1 MGKQPPGKDGPC
13 GIIEIFQA
21 CRLAK
26 RHPGGT
32 PPRFPEFPPVHSLL
46 RLSRVIDWI
55 NERVGR
61 AVMWL
66 VLVAVVISAGNALV
80 RKLFNTS
87 SNALLEIQW
96 YLFAAIFMLA
106 AGYTFLRN
114 EHVRIDILTSRLS
127 ARGQNIVDIV
137 GILFFLLPMA
147 VLILWLSWP
156 IVMTSLASGEM
167 SQNSGGLI
175 RWPVKMLLPL
185 GLGLLVLQAFSELFK
200 RIAFLTGHGP
210 NPLQKKPAGAA
221 TEDLV
226 AAIKAQRER
235 RAEP

>member
-1 MGKQPPGKDGPC
+1 M
-13 GIIEIFQA
+13 
-21 CRLAK
+21 
-26 RHPGGT
+26 
-32 PPRFPEFPPVHSLL
+32 HSLL
-46 RLSRVIDWI
+46 RLSRLIDWI

-66 VLVAVVISAGNALV
+66 VLIAVVISAGNALV

-127 ARGQNIVDIV
+127 PRGQNIVDVI

-156 IVMTSLASGEM
+156 IVVNSVQSGEM
-167 SQNSGGLI
+167 SQNPGGLI
-175 RWPVKMLLPL
+175 RWPVKMLLPA
-185 GLGLLVLQAFSELFK
+185 GLALLVLQAISELIK
-200 RIAFLTGHGP
+200 RIAFLHDKGP
-210 NPLQKKPAGAA
+210 NPLLLGGHDDQAA
-221 TEDLV
+221 AV
-226 AAIKAQRER
+226 AAHTDSTVE
-235 RAEP
+235 EPK

>member
-1 MGKQPPGKDGPC
+1 MS
-13 GIIEIFQA
+13 
-21 CRLAK
+21 
-26 RHPGGT
+26 
-32 PPRFPEFPPVHSLL
+32 SLL
-46 RLSRVIDWI
+46 RLSRLIDWI

-61 AVMWL
+61 SVMWL
-66 VLVAVVISAGNALV
+66 VLIAVVISAGNALV

-127 ARGQNIVDIV
+127 PRGQNIVDVI

-147 VLILWLSWP
+147 GLILWLSWP
-156 IVMTSLASGEM
+156 IVMTSVQSGEM
-167 SQNSGGLI
+167 SQNPGGLI
-175 RWPVKMLLPL
+175 RWPVKMLLPA
-185 GLGLLVLQAFSELFK
+185 GLALLVLQAISELIK

-210 NPLQKKPAGAA
+210 NPLRRKSSGGG
-221 TEDLV
+221 TEELV
-226 AAIKAQRER
+226 AAIKAQSGKG
-235 RAEP
+235 RAAE

>member
-1 MGKQPPGKDGPC
+1 
-13 GIIEIFQA
+13 
-21 CRLAK
+21 
-26 RHPGGT
+26 
-32 PPRFPEFPPVHSLL
+32 VSSLL
-46 RLSRVIDWI
+46 RLSRLIDWI

-127 ARGQNIVDIV
+127 PRGQNVVDIV

-147 VLILWLSWP
+147 GLILWLSWP

-175 RWPVKMLLPL
+175 RWPVKMMLPL
-185 GLGLLVLQAFSELFK
+185 GLGLLVLQAFSELVK
-200 RIAFLTGHGP
+200 RIAFLAGHGP
-210 NPLQKKPAGAA
+210 DPLQKKSSGAA
-221 TEDLV
+221 TADLV
-226 AAIKAQRER
+226 AAIKAQREGR
-235 RAEP
+235 VEP

>member
-1 MGKQPPGKDGPC
+1 MS
-13 GIIEIFQA
+13 
-21 CRLAK
+21 
-26 RHPGGT
+26 
-32 PPRFPEFPPVHSLL
+32 SLL
-46 RLSRVIDWI
+46 RLSRLIDWI

-127 ARGQNIVDIV
+127 PRGQNVVDIV

-147 VLILWLSWP
+147 GLILWLSWP

-175 RWPVKMLLPL
+175 RWPVKMMLPL
-185 GLGLLVLQAFSELFK
+185 GLGLLVLQAFSELVK
-200 RIAFLTGHGP
+200 RIAFLAGHGP
-210 NPLQKKPAGAA
+210 DPWQKKSSGAA
-221 TEDLV
+221 TADLV
-226 AAIKAQRER
+226 AAIKAQREGR
-235 RAEP
+235 VEP

>member
-1 MGKQPPGKDGPC
+1 MS
-13 GIIEIFQA
+13 
-21 CRLAK
+21 
-26 RHPGGT
+26 
-32 PPRFPEFPPVHSLL
+32 SLL
-46 RLSRVIDWI
+46 RLSRLIDWI

-127 ARGQNIVDIV
+127 PRGQNVVDIV

-147 VLILWLSWP
+147 GLILWLSWP

-175 RWPVKMLLPL
+175 RWPVKMMLPL
-185 GLGLLVLQAFSELFK
+185 GLGLLVLQAFSELVK
-200 RIAFLTGHGP
+200 RIAFLAGHGP
-210 NPLQKKPAGAA
+210 DPLQKKSSGAA
-221 TEDLV
+221 TADLV
-226 AAIKAQRER
+226 AAIKAQREGR
-235 RAEP
+235 VEP

>member
-1 MGKQPPGKDGPC
+1 MS
-13 GIIEIFQA
+13 
-21 CRLAK
+21 
-26 RHPGGT
+26 
-32 PPRFPEFPPVHSLL
+32 SLL
-46 RLSRVIDWI
+46 RLSRLIDWI

-127 ARGQNIVDIV
+127 PRGQNIVDVI

-156 IVMTSLASGEM
+156 IVVNSVQSGEM
-167 SQNSGGLI
+167 SQNPGGLI
-175 RWPVKMLLPL
+175 RWPVKMLLPA
-185 GLGLLVLQAFSELFK
+185 GLALLVLQAISELIK

-210 NPLQKKPAGAA
+210 NPRRRKSAAAG

-226 AAIKAQRER
+226 AAIKARG
-235 RAEP
+235 A